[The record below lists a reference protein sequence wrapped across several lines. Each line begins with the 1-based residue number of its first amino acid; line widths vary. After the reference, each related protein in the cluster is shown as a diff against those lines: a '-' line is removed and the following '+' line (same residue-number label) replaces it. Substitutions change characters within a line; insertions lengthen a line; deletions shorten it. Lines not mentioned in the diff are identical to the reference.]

1 MMSCVPSF
9 RISLH
14 LGAQQAASNTAPA
27 TRRIRRGPLGVLSTA
42 GISPSPKLASVA
54 STARSKELWP
64 TGAKTCLEPRSE
76 WEELTSAQFSEAL
89 EVRVKSEPKPQR
101 GLPIV
106 MGCIGVERVV
116 AVG

>member
-27 TRRIRRGPLGVLSTA
+27 TRRILRGPLGVLSTA

-54 STARSKELWP
+54 STARRTELSFAAVVEV
-64 TGAKTCLEPRSE
+64 TDGRSG
-76 WEELTSAQFSEAL
+76 QQK
-89 EVRVKSEPKPQR
+89 V
-101 GLPIV
+101 
-106 MGCIGVERVV
+106 
-116 AVG
+116 